1 MSDLV
6 TRKDSR
12 PDQPHRPDVST
23 VMNTALAPFRLHN
36 EWSKPIGIAWNAYDL
51 VARDR
56 DGELVALKH
65 AADQPQRWQLHC
77 RAYSLLEELPTQD
90 QIVAAYEALRVAI
103 MTEPTVKQKQL
114 LLGLLLDGCSIKAGP
129 DIDKYIQLLTW
140 MLGDCPPSEAERRG
154 HPAPPRWIPL
164 AAIAKAIKHVLATR
178 RNDDGRPV
186 PIAEFLDECCNNR
199 RKLISAR
206 SDIRQVGLTHQR
218 LTEIVKATEDSYPDD
233 DWLDGGKPQEGSKS
247 KP

>member
-140 MLGDCPPSEAERRG
+140 MLGDCPPSG
-154 HPAPPRWIPL
+154 
-164 AAIAKAIKHVLATR
+164 
-178 RNDDGRPV
+178 
-186 PIAEFLDECCNNR
+186 NNR